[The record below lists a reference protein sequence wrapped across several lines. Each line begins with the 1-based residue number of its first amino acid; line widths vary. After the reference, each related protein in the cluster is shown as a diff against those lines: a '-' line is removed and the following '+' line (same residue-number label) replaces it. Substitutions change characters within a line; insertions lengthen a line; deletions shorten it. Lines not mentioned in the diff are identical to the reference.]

1 MKQHVSNVVF
11 GVLDYLAYPV
21 AMLLAAP
28 IVLHNLGVAGYGVW
42 SVVTA
47 VVSGGSILA
56 AGFGDANIKQ
66 VSEHRGLGDTV
77 AVVRTVRTL
86 MGLNVGLAF
95 AASLTI
101 LLLAKTVATHAVPV
115 AGPLQND
122 CIRSLQIAAF
132 LLGLR
137 AVESVCISTQRAY
150 ERYGAAVRVSVIARL
165 LSLLA
170 GAALTYRVHSVAII
184 LLTALAFNACSL
196 LIQLQQLRYIL
207 HAETLRPIFRSE
219 ATKDLFRFGVFSWL
233 LAVAGVLFGQVDRII
248 LGMWFGATSVTGY
261 ALCTQLAQPIYGVA
275 AAGLHVLFPHLA
287 NRSVASDPWTLRRP
301 IAIAAAGNLI
311 FVAAAAALLQR
322 YGAVVLAWLSKGAL
336 TDSTRS
342 LLGPIAWSSALLGLS
357 VTPTYAL
364 YAFNRIR
371 TVAVFNIAGAI
382 ACAIAMIAL
391 GRVAG
396 IPGVAWARLIYG
408 AAAVSLYL
416 PLIQLLRDERVVR
429 DASPQLCEE
438 L

>member
-1 MKQHVSNVVF
+1 MKQHISNVVF

-66 VSEHRGLGDTV
+66 VSEQRGLGDRG

-86 MGLNVGLAF
+86 MGLNVVLAF
-95 AASLTI
+95 VASLAV
-101 LLLAKTVATHAVPV
+101 LVLASTVARHAVPA
-115 AGPLQND
+115 AGPLRDD
-122 CIRSLQIAAF
+122 CIRSLQIAAV

-165 LSLLA
+165 VSLLA

-184 LLTALAFNACSL
+184 LLTALAFNTCSL
-196 LIQLQQLRYIL
+196 LIQLQQLRGVL
-207 HAETLRPIFRSE
+207 HADSLRPIFRSD
-219 ATKDLFRFGVFSWL
+219 ATEKLFHFGVYSWL
-233 LAVAGVLFGQVDRII
+233 LAAAGVLFGQVDRII
-248 LGMWFGATSVTGY
+248 LGMWFGAVSVTGY
-261 ALCTQLAQPIYGVA
+261 ALCTQLAQPIYGIA

-287 NRSVASDPWTLRRP
+287 NRSAASDPRTLRRP
-301 IAIAAAGNLI
+301 IAIAAAGNLV
-311 FVAAAAALLQR
+311 FVAAAAAFLQR
-322 YGAVVLAWLSKGAL
+322 YGAVVLAWLSKGTL
-336 TDSTRS
+336 TDATRS

-357 VTPTYAL
+357 ITPTYAL

-371 TVAVFNIAGAI
+371 TVAAFNVAGAV
-382 ACAIAMIAL
+382 ACAVAMVVFGKI
-391 GRVAG
+391 AG

-408 AAAVSLYL
+408 AAAVALYL
-416 PLIQLLRDERVVR
+416 PLIQLLRNERVVSAATPR
-429 DASPQLCEE
+429 LCEE